1 MTVSRAQS
9 LASQRYRKKTY
20 EQIFFDVKKGI
31 KAEYKAA
38 ATELGYGYAEMIRLA
53 IEEFIQHH
61 TGENFHVQTITTQPT
76 EKISPTQRR
85 LLDAV
90 EKLPADAQKSLLKFI
105 ESLNKANAAE
115 NPDKFAEI
123 PPQS

>member
-38 ATELGYGYAEMIRLA
+38 AAELGLSLA
-53 IEEFIQHH
+53 ALLTNAADEFIQRH
-61 TGENFHVQTITTQPT
+61 TGEDFHVQTITTQPT
-76 EKISPTQRR
+76 EKISANQRR

-90 EKLPADAQKSLLKFI
+90 EKLPADAQKSLLKFL

-115 NPDKFAEI
+115 NTDKRAEI

>member
-38 ATELGYGYAEMIRLA
+38 AAELGLSLA
-53 IEEFIQHH
+53 ALLTNAADEFIQRH
-61 TGENFHVQTITTQPT
+61 TGEDFHVQTITTQPT
-76 EKISPTQRR
+76 EKISANQRR

-90 EKLPADAQKSLLKFI
+90 EKLPADAQKSLLKFL
-105 ESLNKANAAE
+105 ESLSKAE
-115 NPDKFAEI
+115 NTDKRAEI

>member
-38 ATELGYGYAEMIRLA
+38 AAELGLSLA
-53 IEEFIQHH
+53 ALLTNAADEFIQRH
-61 TGENFHVQTITTQPT
+61 TGEDFHVQTITTQPT
-76 EKISPTQRR
+76 EKISANQRR

-90 EKLPADAQKSLLKFI
+90 EKLPADAQKSLLKFL

-115 NPDKFAEI
+115 NTDKRAEI
-123 PPQS
+123 LPQS

>member
-1 MTVSRAQS
+1 MPKSD
-9 LASQRYRKKTY
+9 SQRIAQQKYNEANYDRLAILIRKGKR
-20 EQIFFDVKKGI
+20 E
-31 KAEYKAA
+31 EYKAA

-53 IEEFIQHH
+53 IEEFIQRHA
-61 TGENFHVQTITTQPT
+61 GENFHVQTITAQPT

-115 NPDKFAEI
+115 NPDKRADI
-123 PPQS
+123 P